1 MARIAAVFGS
11 RLRRTSRLI
20 ADATPVCDMKLDYK
34 VFNTYSAKAAIEI
47 ELHAFTK
54 KILTRLDETLES
66 IKERRPGI
74 LEEFAKCVILAWS
87 ESEGAEDIDY
97 SVIRLDEIE
106 QDFPNLT
113 EGVDFLHPA
122 LRLIHSH
129 LRDQKAEAQTP
140 GKTAVLYIDREKAEN
155 ILFYNV
161 VKILVDL
168 LGRKEGISAYKDAVD
183 YIANRRAKDDPDTT
197 EIKEFRKGFTSSL
210 AESGGFAFAVADLDD
225 SMILGKF
232 DRCVVYESLKDVSD
246 PELAYYAT
254 CYTGMTIGN
263 LRNRNIQMRR
273 TQTLF
278 SGDFCD
284 ELYWDPHVHEEPDQ
298 PSLEVSGGLI
308 VE

>member
-1 MARIAAVFGS
+1 
-11 RLRRTSRLI
+11 
-20 ADATPVCDMKLDYK
+20 MKRDYE
-34 VFNTYSAKAAIEI
+34 VFNTYNAKAAIEI
-47 ELHAFTK
+47 ELHAFAR
-54 KILTRLDETLES
+54 KILTRLDETMEA
-66 IKERRPGI
+66 IRGRRPDI

-87 ESEGAEDIDY
+87 ESEGAADIDF

-106 QDFPNLT
+106 QDFPNLM

-122 LRLIHSH
+122 LRFVLSH
-129 LRDQKAEAQTP
+129 LRDQKAETQTP
-140 GKTAVLYIDREKAEN
+140 GRIAVLYIDREKAEN

-168 LGRKEGISAYKDAVD
+168 LGRKEGISAYIDAID
-183 YIANRRAKDDPDTT
+183 YIANKRAKEDPDTI
-197 EIKEFRKGFTSSL
+197 EIEEFRKGFTGSL

-232 DRCVVYESLKDVSD
+232 DKCVVYESLEDVSD

-263 LRNRNIQMRR
+263 RRNRNIQMRR

-284 ELYWDPHVHEEPDQ
+284 ELYWDTRVTEEPEQ
-298 PSLEVSGGLI
+298 PPLEVSRNLKI
-308 VE
+308 E

>member
-1 MARIAAVFGS
+1 
-11 RLRRTSRLI
+11 
-20 ADATPVCDMKLDYK
+20 MKH
-34 VFNTYSAKAAIEI
+34 IMHE
-47 ELHAFTK
+47 FTK

-66 IKERRPGI
+66 IRRRRPDI

-87 ESEGAEDIDY
+87 ESEGAADIDF
-97 SVIRLDEIE
+97 SVIRFDEIE
-106 QDFPNLT
+106 QDFPNLI

-122 LRLIHSH
+122 VRLIHSH

-140 GKTAVLYIDREKAEN
+140 GKTTVLYIDREKAEN

-168 LGRKEGISAYKDAVD
+168 LGRKEGISAYIDAVD
-183 YIANRRAKDDPDTT
+183 YIANWRAKNDPDTT
-197 EIKEFRKGFTSSL
+197 EIEEFGKGFTNSL

-232 DRCVVYESLKDVSD
+232 DKCVVYESLKDVSD

-263 LRNRNIQMRR
+263 RRNRNIQMRR

-284 ELYWDPHVHEEPDQ
+284 ELYWDSRIHQEPEQ
-298 PSLEVSGGLI
+298 PPLEVSRRLI